1 MVEWMDG
8 WVERRIGVKE
18 GKEGEGRKGGL
29 MDEFQLEVS
38 GNTET

>member
-1 MVEWMDG
+1 MDG
-8 WVERRIGVKE
+8 WVERWIGVKE
-18 GKEGEGRKGGL
+18 GKEGRKGGL